1 MTDPA
6 TAAPQIPFQHT
17 YATLPGQLWQQVDP
31 TPVSAPRLLALNQPL
46 AQELAVDQL
55 LQSPQAA
62 AMLAGNVLPPAARP
76 IAMAYA
82 GHQFGH
88 FVPQLGD
95 GRAILLGE
103 QVDVTGQRRDVQL
116 KGAGPTPFSRGGD
129 GRAAIGPVLREFLIS
144 EAMHALGVPT
154 TRSLAAVATGDTVW
168 REGPLPG
175 AVLVRVAASHLRV
188 GTFQY
193 AAARNDI
200 PSLRAL
206 TSYAIA
212 RHYPELAGAQ
222 RPALALL
229 RAVGERQ
236 AALVAKWLH
245 VGFIHG
251 VMNTDNSTISGETI
265 DYGPCA
271 FLDEYDPGKVFS
283 AIDRN
288 GRYAFA
294 NQPRIAHWNLARLA
308 ECLLP
313 LIDDDDDAA
322 LALARAVIDGF
333 LPRFQQHWLDGMR
346 GKLGLDTSE
355 DGDEALVSGL
365 LAAMHAAGADYTGVF
380 RALLAVAGDTEASG
394 NRLAELPSSADFV
407 AWLARW
413 RGRCAREPWSAAQ
426 RQARMRATNPAVIP
440 RNHQVEH
447 ALASAADGDL
457 APFDSLLAAV
467 RRPYDED
474 DVTRPYRQPPSPEQ
488 RVHRTFCG
496 T

>member
-1 MTDPA
+1 MAEPS
-6 TAAPQIPFQHT
+6 TAAPMQFQHSYT
-17 YATLPGQLWQQVDP
+17 SLPDRLWKPVEP
-31 TPVSAPRLLALNQPL
+31 TSVSAPRLLVVNEPL
-46 AQELAVDQL
+46 SRQLGLATQ

-62 AMLAGNVLPPAARP
+62 AMLAGNVLPPGARP

-82 GHQFGH
+82 GHQFGG

-103 QVDVTGQRRDVQL
+103 LIDAEGHRRDVQL

-129 GRAAIGPVLREFLIS
+129 GRAAIGPVLREFLVS

-168 REGPLPG
+168 REGPQPG

-188 GTFQY
+188 GTFEY
-193 AAARNDI
+193 AAERNDI
-200 PSLRAL
+200 ESLRAL
-206 TSYAIA
+206 TSYAIT
-212 RHYPELAGAQ
+212 RHYPELADAE

-229 RAVGERQ
+229 RAVGARQ
-236 AALVAKWLH
+236 AALVAGWLH

-283 AIDRN
+283 SIDRR

-294 NQPRIAHWNLARLA
+294 NQPKIAHWNLTRLA

-313 LIDDDDDAA
+313 LIDEEAQVA
-322 LALARAVIDGF
+322 LDLARAVIDDF
-333 LPRFQQHWLDGMR
+333 PMRFQQHWLDGMR
-346 GKLGLDTSE
+346 AKLGLAASE
-355 DGDEALVSGL
+355 EGDEALVNEL
-365 LAAMHAAGADYTGVF
+365 LAAMHAAGADYTLTF
-380 RALLAVAGDTEASG
+380 RALADAADGTNASG
-394 NRLAELPSSADFV
+394 NHCIVLPSSTDFDDWIV
-407 AWLARW
+407 RW
-413 RGRCAREPWSAAQ
+413 RERCARDPQSAAQ
-426 RQARMRATNPAVIP
+426 RGVRMRASNPAVIP

-447 ALASAADGDL
+447 ALASAADGNL
-457 APFDSLLAAV
+457 APFHALLAAV
-467 RRPYDED
+467 RRPFDED
-474 DVTRPYRQPPSPEQ
+474 DTLRPYMQPPRPDQ
-488 RVHRTFCG
+488 RVTRTFCG

>member
-1 MTDPA
+1 MTDSA
-6 TAAPQIPFQHT
+6 IVAPRIPFEHT
-17 YATLPGQLWQQVDP
+17 YTTLPDRLWKPVAP
-31 TPVSAPRLLALNQPL
+31 TPVSAPRLLALNDSL
-46 AQELAVDQL
+46 AAELGIAAQL
-55 LQSPQAA
+55 RWSHAA
-62 AMLAGNVLPPAARP
+62 AMLAGNVLPPEAKS

-103 QVDVTGQRRDVQL
+103 LMDASGQRRDVQL

-129 GRAAIGPVLREFLIS
+129 GRAAIGPVLREFIIS

-154 TRSLAAVATGDTVW
+154 THSLAAVATGDAVW
-168 REGPLPG
+168 REAPVPG

-200 PSLRAL
+200 ESLRAL
-206 TSYAIA
+206 TSHAIA
-212 RHYPELAGAQ
+212 RHYPELADAQ
-222 RPALALL
+222 RPALELL
-229 RAVGERQ
+229 RAVGARQ

-245 VGFIHG
+245 IGFIHG

-283 AIDRN
+283 SIDRG

-294 NQPRIAHWNLARLA
+294 NQPAIAHWNLARLA

-322 LALARAVIDGF
+322 LDLARAVIDEF
-333 LPRFQQHWLDGMR
+333 PPLFQQHWLDGMR
-346 GKLGLDTSE
+346 VKLGLASSE
-355 DGDEALVSGL
+355 EGDEALVNGL
-365 LAAMHAAGADYTGVF
+365 LAAMQATGADYTVVF
-380 RALLAVAGDTEASG
+380 RALATVAGGADAS
-394 NRLAELPSSADFV
+394 RDRHVDLPSSSGFD
-407 AWLARW
+407 AWLVRW
-413 RGRCAREPWSAAQ
+413 RERCARDALAATQ
-426 RQARMRATNPAVIP
+426 REARMRATNPAVIP
-440 RNHQVEH
+440 RNHQVEQ
-447 ALASAADGDL
+447 ALAAAAEGDL
-457 APFDSLLAAV
+457 SPFEALLAAV
-467 RRPYDED
+467 RRPFDED
-474 DVTRPYRQPPSPEQ
+474 DTTRPYMQPPQVDE
-488 RVHRTFCG
+488 RVARTFCG

>member
-1 MTDPA
+1 
-6 TAAPQIPFQHT
+6 
-17 YATLPGQLWQQVDP
+17 
-31 TPVSAPRLLALNQPL
+31 
-46 AQELAVDQL
+46 
-55 LQSPQAA
+55 
-62 AMLAGNVLPPAARP
+62 
-76 IAMAYA
+76 MAYA

-103 QVDVTGQRRDVQL
+103 LVDVAGHRRDIQL

-154 TRSLAAVATGDTVW
+154 TRSLAAVATGDAVW
-168 REGPLPG
+168 REQPVPG

-200 PSLRAL
+200 ESLRAL

-212 RHYPELAGAQ
+212 RHYPELDGAQ

-236 AALVAKWLH
+236 AALVAKWLQ

-283 AIDRN
+283 SIDRR

-294 NQPRIAHWNLARLA
+294 NQPAMANWNLARLA

-313 LIDDDDDAA
+313 LIDDDDDTA
-322 LALARAVIDGF
+322 LDLARAVIEEF
-333 LPRFQQHWLDGMR
+333 PREFQQHWLDGMR
-346 GKLGLDTSE
+346 AKLGLHSSE
-355 DGDEALVSGL
+355 DGDEALVNDL
-365 LAAMHAAGADYTGVF
+365 LAVMHADGADYTVVF
-380 RALLAVAGDTEASG
+380 RTLATVAGDTNAS
-394 NRLAELPSSADFV
+394 LHYHADLPTSADFS
-407 AWLARW
+407 AWFERW
-413 RGRCAREPWSAAQ
+413 RERCARDPQSAAQ
-426 RQARMRATNPAVIP
+426 REARMRATNPAVIP

-447 ALASAADGDL
+447 ALATAGDADL
-457 APFDSLLAAV
+457 APFNALLAAV
-467 RRPYDED
+467 RRPFDED
-474 DVTRPYRQPPSPEQ
+474 ETTRPYMQPPQPDQ
-488 RVHRTFCG
+488 RVTRTFCG

>member
-6 TAAPQIPFQHT
+6 PAAPAIPFQHSYT
-17 YATLPGQLWQQVDP
+17 TLPDRLWTPVDP
-31 TPVSAPRLLALNQPL
+31 TPVSAPRLVALNEPL
-46 AQELAVDQL
+46 AQQL
-55 LQSPQAA
+55 GVAAQLQSSQAA
-62 AMLAGNVLPPAARP
+62 AMLAGNVLPPGAKP

-82 GHQFGH
+82 GHQFAH

-103 QVDVTGQRRDVQL
+103 LVDVNGQRLDVQL

-188 GTFQY
+188 GTFQF

-200 PSLRAL
+200 ESLRAL

-212 RHYPELAGAQ
+212 RHYPELATAQ

-229 RAVGERQ
+229 RAVGGRQ
-236 AALVAKWLH
+236 AALVARWLH

-283 AIDRN
+283 SIDRR

-294 NQPRIAHWNLARLA
+294 NQPTIAHWNLARLA

-322 LALARAVIDGF
+322 LELAHAVIDEF
-333 LPRFQQHWLDGMR
+333 PLQFQQHWLDGMR
-346 GKLGLDTSE
+346 AKLGLDASE
-355 DGDEALVSGL
+355 DGDEALANEL
-365 LAAMHAAGADYTGVF
+365 LAAMHAAGADYTVVF
-380 RALLAVAGDTEASG
+380 RALAAVAGDAHASG
-394 NRLAELPSSADFV
+394 NRRADLPSSADFD

-413 RGRCAREPWSAAQ
+413 RERCTRDPQSAAQ
-426 RQARMRATNPAVIP
+426 RQASMRATNPAVIP

-457 APFDSLLAAV
+457 APFHALLAAV
-467 RRPYDED
+467 RRPFEEDET
-474 DVTRPYRQPPSPEQ
+474 TRLYMQPPLMDQ
-488 RVHRTFCG
+488 RVERTFCG